1 MLNTPW
7 GYTLEM
13 DTRWGYRIRGGGMTV
28 SEYLVTGMTCGHCEA
43 SVREE
48 VGEIEGITDVQV
60 SHETGKLVVTAEG
73 EIDDNRVFD
82 AVQEAGY
89 SAERV

>member
-1 MLNTPW
+1 
-7 GYTLEM
+7 
-13 DTRWGYRIRGGGMTV
+13 MTV
-28 SEYLVTGMTCGHCEA
+28 SEYLVTGMTCGHCEV

-48 VGEIEGITDVQV
+48 VGEIEGVTDVQV
-60 SHETGKLVVTAEG
+60 SHETGKLAVAAEG